1 MKPNTLLR
9 VLGPRH
15 KLRAVATL
23 ASLACMAPPLNAQQ
37 PTIPPTINSVW
48 PKGLER
54 GAAATF
60 TVEGRNLAGGK
71 VLFDSPGLSGKVL
84 SVAGLPEEKRVARPG
99 VDFGAIVPQ
108 GTKQEAKIEVTA
120 AKDAEPGIHW
130 FRVQTA
136 LGTSNMS
143 VLDVGTLPEVYKPK
157 VPREGAGEAQ
167 PVELPVTLVGA
178 LEQPGDTDTYQFS
191 GKAGQE
197 MVFQVVASEL
207 GSRLRSFL
215 VLRDAAG
222 QALAQAGY
230 YSDEPDAVLAAK
242 LPADGKY
249 TIAVG
254 DLEKGGG
261 MDHFYRLNAGALP
274 YITGAFPL
282 GVRAGQAAEVSVWGV
297 NLGDVHQVK
306 VR

>member
-1 MKPNTLLR
+1 MKRTIIVR
-9 VLGPRH
+9 VLGIVS
-15 KLRAVATL
+15 VAAL
-23 ASLACMAPPLNAQQ
+23 SLPLNAQQ

-136 LGTSNMS
+136 KLDKHRAEMAKPAAQRDPANLMAARDRIKVRQRCKLCGRGRAVYRKFGVCRICLRNLASDGQGGEGSIGLGFRRH
-143 VLDVGTLPEVYKPK
+143 GE
-157 VPREGAGEAQ
+157 RERETGEAR
-167 PVELPVTLVGA
+167 TLLA
-178 LEQPGDTDTYQFS
+178 PIRCHECRSADAES
-191 GKAGQE
+191 GVHDF
-197 MVFQVVASEL
+197 VFPTRQD
-207 GSRLRSFL
+207 L
-215 VLRDAAG
+215 VRRKRFR
-222 QALAQAGY
+222 
-230 YSDEPDAVLAAK
+230 AVLVVHEHVHLRAERGAVEFERLFAA
-242 LPADGKY
+242 
-249 TIAVG
+249 
-254 DLEKGGG
+254 
-261 MDHFYRLNAGALP
+261 
-274 YITGAFPL
+274 
-282 GVRAGQAAEVSVWGV
+282 AAEE
-297 NLGDVHQVK
+297 QVGLDER
-306 VR
+306 VFHRLHSGLLCGCFCGHVLHR